1 MKIFIY
7 KHFWNIKFV
16 SPFDN
21 VLYTP
26 QKNQTYGVSS
36 NKTKTIY
43 LASDLKGSQLYKVLA
58 HELTHAFCFEYKIN
72 LTLAQEEWLA
82 DFISKYGKSII
93 IKSDNLFKAIKNRHI
108 L

>member
-7 KHFWNIKFV
+7 KHFWTIKLV
-16 SPFDN
+16 SPFNDI
-21 VLYTP
+21 LLTP
-26 QKNQTYGVSS
+26 QKDQTYGVSN

-43 LASDLKGSQLYKVLA
+43 LASDLKGNQLYKVLA

-72 LTLAQEEWLA
+72 LSLAEEEWLA
-82 DFISKYGKSII
+82 DFISNYGKSII
-93 IKSDNLFKAIKNRHI
+93 TKSDNLFRAIKKWHI